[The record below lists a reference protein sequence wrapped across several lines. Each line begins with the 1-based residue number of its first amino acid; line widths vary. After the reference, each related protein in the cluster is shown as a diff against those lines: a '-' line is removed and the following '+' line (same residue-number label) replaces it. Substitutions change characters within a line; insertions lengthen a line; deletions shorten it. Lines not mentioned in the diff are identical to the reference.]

1 MEWKF
6 GPTLVSNGSGQDTES
21 AFEEKRR
28 ASSFDPANFR
38 HTKVIKACSFTCG
51 SINRGIS
58 VVRAPRRQ
66 RASTKRAC
74 SLRYDR
80 IIGVSSFSEQI
91 SWLSVWFLEQRV
103 FRHFVGV
110 SRGVR
115 RLYIYIF
122 LYTRINEEPSAVS
135 LATVLVVYSAVYGGY
150 NYIYVYIYIY
160 IYIYMRL
167 VSSVSTFLKKL
178 GHRQGTRP
186 HAEAYTLRPE
196 IPVVTA
202 TAVNV
207 PVRGIVQI
215 RRV

>member
-6 GPTLVSNGSGQDTES
+6 GPTLVPNGSGQDTES

-91 SWLSVWFLEQRV
+91 SWLSV
-103 FRHFVGV
+103 
-110 SRGVR
+110 
-115 RLYIYIF
+115 
-122 LYTRINEEPSAVS
+122 
-135 LATVLVVYSAVYGGY
+135 
-150 NYIYVYIYIY
+150 
-160 IYIYMRL
+160 
-167 VSSVSTFLKKL
+167 
-178 GHRQGTRP
+178 
-186 HAEAYTLRPE
+186 
-196 IPVVTA
+196 
-202 TAVNV
+202 
-207 PVRGIVQI
+207 
-215 RRV
+215 